1 GSVGQPLPGTTVAI
15 VDENGRSLPPHTY
28 GEIIVAGPTVMAG
41 YWRAESARR
50 TPHAPLPSH
59 PTGDIGYLDEEGDLW
74 IVQRRSDLIVTGGE
88 NVYPAEVEA
97 VLKGHTA
104 VANACVVGV
113 PDAEW
118 GQKVAALVQLRP
130 GTALTEAELLAHCR
144 ERLAGYKQPRLI
156 RFAADLPQ
164 TASGKI
170 ARNTIVDIM
179 SDVARN

>member
-1 GSVGQPLPGTTVAI
+1 
-15 VDENGRSLPPHTY
+15 
-28 GEIIVAGPTVMAG
+28 M
-41 YWRAESARR
+41 
-50 TPHAPLPSH
+50 
-59 PTGDIGYLDEEGDLW
+59 
-74 IVQRRSDLIVTGGE
+74 
-88 NVYPAEVEA
+88 
-97 VLKGHTA
+97 
-104 VANACVVGV
+104 
-113 PDAEW
+113 
-118 GQKVAALVQLRP
+118 AALVQLRP